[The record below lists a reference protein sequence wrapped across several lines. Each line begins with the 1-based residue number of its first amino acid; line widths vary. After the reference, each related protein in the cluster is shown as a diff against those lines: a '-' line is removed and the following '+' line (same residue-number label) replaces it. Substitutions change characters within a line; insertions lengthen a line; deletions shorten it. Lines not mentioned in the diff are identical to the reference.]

1 MAAIGL
7 RYSAFARIKSHTEG
21 SAITYEAGREIGM
34 NISANIAITRNSN
47 KLYANDVTAEEDNS
61 ISSAQ
66 ITINQDDLTLAN
78 EQYLLGLAS
87 SGADTAV
94 SYEDTDDAAP
104 LGGYGYVRVCS
115 KTDQTTGVTTKS
127 YIATWWYKVRARI
140 DAEETKTKGANVEWQ
155 TPSII
160 FSASGV
166 YIDATDKMKFRK
178 RQEFGTYA
186 EAKAFIDNFANIA
199 DASASAASVTAE

>member
-1 MAAIGL
+1 M
-7 RYSAFARIKSHTEG
+7 
-21 SAITYEAGREIGM
+21 
-34 NISANIAITRNSN
+34 
-47 KLYANDVTAEEDNS
+47 
-61 ISSAQ
+61 
-66 ITINQDDLTLAN
+66 
-78 EQYLLGLAS
+78 
-87 SGADTAV
+87 
-94 SYEDTDDAAP
+94 
-104 LGGYGYVRVCS
+104 
-115 KTDQTTGVTTKS
+115 
-127 YIATWWYKVRARI
+127 RARI

-199 DASASAASVTAE
+199 DASARAASVTAE